1 MMKKQSLM
9 EKKIKGKIS
18 RRELLKMAVPLGTV
32 RLGGGQCTGCGLCAT
47 VCPTRALTASATTD
61 GVFRLSFRH
70 GACVACNECV
80 EICPEHC
87 LVLERGASL
96 EERPPEVL
104 FEDEEV
110 CCPGCGK
117 PVGSRA
123 MIAKVRALVP
133 AKLADAGIE
142 LCPECKARAQFRLA
156 GR

>member
-1 MMKKQSLM
+1 MNQ
-9 EKKIKGKIS
+9 ETPTTKGEIS

-32 RLGGGQCTGCGLCAT
+32 RLGGGQCTGCGLCAA
-47 VCPTRALTASATTD
+47 VCPTHALTASAVGAD
-61 GVFRLSFRH
+61 GTYRLSFRH
-70 GACVACNECV
+70 GTCVACNECV
-80 EICPEHC
+80 AICPEHC

-104 FEDEEV
+104 CENEMV
-110 CCPGCGK
+110 GCPECGK

-123 MIAKVRALVP
+123 MINKVRALVP
-133 AKLADAGIE
+133 AKQADAGFE